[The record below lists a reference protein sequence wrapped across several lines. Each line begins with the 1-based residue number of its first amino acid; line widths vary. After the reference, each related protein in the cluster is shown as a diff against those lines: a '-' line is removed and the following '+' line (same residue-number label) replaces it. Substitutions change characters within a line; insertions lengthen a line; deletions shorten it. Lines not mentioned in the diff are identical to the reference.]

1 MRKHLDDYRQYAGDQ
16 VVDEIY
22 DSASTLD
29 GKHVVH
35 VNSTYSGGGVAELL
49 DTLVMLMNDV
59 GLDTGWRILHGTP
72 DFFEIT
78 KKFHN
83 TLQGAEINLTNQKK
97 RIYEGINERFSN
109 YTHLYHDC
117 VIVHDPQP
125 LSMIQ
130 FYEKK
135 QPWIWRLHIDIS
147 NLNQDGEKLF
157 NYFKSFIVR
166 YDAMIVS
173 MDSYKKDIPVDQ
185 RVMRPS
191 IDPLSPKNE
200 VLSDQVIDRYLSKF
214 GVDQDKPIICQVSR
228 FDYFKDPEGVVKIF
242 KKVREEI
249 DCRLVLVGS
258 MATDDPESEAIYKH
272 MVKEYGDDPDIEI
285 ISALNHILVNALQR
299 RSSVVL
305 QKSLREGF
313 ALTVSEALWKGT
325 PVVGSNVGGIPAQI
339 IEGETGFLLDPLDY
353 DGFADR
359 VKMILGDDALSERLG
374 EAGKEHVRNNFLVT
388 RHLKDYFHLFREVIR

>member
-1 MRKHLDDYRQYAGDQ
+1 MRKHLDDYRQYAGDK
-16 VVDEIY
+16 VVDDIY
-22 DSASTLD
+22 EHASSLD

-49 DTLVMLMNDV
+49 DTLVLLMNDV

-97 RIYEGINERFSN
+97 KIYEEINERFST

-147 NLNQDGEKLF
+147 NPGPDGEKLF
-157 NYFKSFIVR
+157 NYLKSFIMR
-166 YDAMIVS
+166 YDSMIVS
-173 MDSYKKDIPVDQ
+173 MESYKKEMPVDQ
-185 RVMRPS
+185 RVIPPS

-200 VLSDQVIDRYLSKF
+200 ELSDHTIDRYLSKF
-214 GVDQDKPIICQVSR
+214 GVDQDKPLLCQVSR
-228 FDYFKDPEGVVKIF
+228 FDYFKDPEGVIKIF
-242 KKVREEI
+242 QKVRQEV

-272 MVKEYGDDPDIEI
+272 IVTEYGDDSDIII

-299 RSSVVL
+299 RSSVVV

-325 PVVGSNVGGIPAQI
+325 PVVGSNVGGIPSQI
-339 IEGETGFLLDPLDY
+339 IDGQTGFLLDPLDY

-359 VKMILGDDALSERLG
+359 IKRILADDDLGRRLG
-374 EAGKEHVRNNFLVT
+374 QAGKEHVRKNFLVT
-388 RHLKDYFHLFREVIR
+388 RHLKDYFDLFREVIR